1 MKRNPYIYTMR
12 NSLGEY
18 VMLNT
23 YNSTMF
29 KASPEQ
35 SEMFENAYETLSGE
49 QHILDLLEER
59 NIIYD
64 ESKTAIDGYEELY
77 QEFIHNNQ
85 FLHLVI
91 LPTENCNFRCI
102 YCYEEHESKIMSQDV
117 QDGIVNYV
125 EQHIK
130 DYQALR
136 VEWFGG
142 EPLCQKEIINNLSK
156 RLKDICKANKKPYYA
171 SMTTNGYLL
180 DPETFKMMHKKNGIM
195 RYQIT
200 IDGLAESHNKQR
212 ALANGKPTFDTI
224 IENLRNIRD
233 NAKSSI
239 VNILIRCNI
248 TEDVL
253 ENFDDYVSF
262 IQAEFGED
270 DRFELLWKIAWN
282 PEEQACQTYC
292 GQDTLHTILG
302 RHKDKVLKFG
312 TNRRQF
318 TRFGDICYASN
329 KHSFVIGSD
338 GRIYKC
344 TVSFDKEINMVG
356 HLQKNGEMIL
366 DEKKFKY
373 WTERKACT
381 DHELCQN
388 CSIYPSCLG
397 LYCGLNNVDSEGRF
411 VCAGIKE
418 YVDDYLEHISKVDD
432 YYYKLEV

>member
-156 RLKDICKANKKPYYA
+156 RLKDICKANKKPYYG

-180 DPETFKMMHKKNGIM
+180 DPETFKVMHKKNGIM

-212 ALANGKPTFDTI
+212 ALSNGKPTFDTI

-233 NAKSSI
+233 SMQCYR
-239 VNILIRCNI
+239 RC
-248 TEDVL
+248 
-253 ENFDDYVSF
+253 S
-262 IQAEFGED
+262 
-270 DRFELLWKIAWN
+270 R
-282 PEEQACQTYC
+282 
-292 GQDTLHTILG
+292 
-302 RHKDKVLKFG
+302 KF
-312 TNRRQF
+312 R
-318 TRFGDICYASN
+318 
-329 KHSFVIGSD
+329 
-338 GRIYKC
+338 
-344 TVSFDKEINMVG
+344 
-356 HLQKNGEMIL
+356 
-366 DEKKFKY
+366 
-373 WTERKACT
+373 
-381 DHELCQN
+381 
-388 CSIYPSCLG
+388 
-397 LYCGLNNVDSEGRF
+397 
-411 VCAGIKE
+411 
-418 YVDDYLEHISKVDD
+418 
-432 YYYKLEV
+432 